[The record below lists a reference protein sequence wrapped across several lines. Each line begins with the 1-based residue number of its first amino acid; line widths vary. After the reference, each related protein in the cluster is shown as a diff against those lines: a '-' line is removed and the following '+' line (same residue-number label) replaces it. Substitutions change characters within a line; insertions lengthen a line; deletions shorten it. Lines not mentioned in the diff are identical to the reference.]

1 MMDSPETASNKADK
15 PEFKA
20 SARMTVH
27 KDHVKHMKMGEPV
40 EMKVK
45 GHIKSMNQNYDSKDH
60 YDVELEN
67 PEVDGVKAHS
77 KKKDDSY
84 ATMDRGDLKKKITKD
99 DDSDDSY

>member
-1 MMDSPETASNKADK
+1 MSPEVASPMNDK
-15 PEFKA
+15 PEFKP

-27 KDHVKHMKMGEPV
+27 KDHVKNMKMGEPV

-67 PEVDGVKAHS
+67 PEVDGVKSS
-77 KKKDDSY
+77 KEKKDDNF

-99 DDSDDSY
+99 DSNDSDE